1 MSLEPGKPNNLEE
14 HFEYALSLEKEALEA
29 YLGSLPNADSEK
41 LKGFL
46 DVRHAADHYFK
57 DAFTHLHLEPDSKA
71 EGPEKEVQGTR
82 IAHFEV
88 IREMGRGGMSRI
100 YAARDTRLNR
110 EVALK
115 VIELSEVQNYKE
127 FVRDARTVAS
137 LDHEN
142 ICAVYSTGFT
152 DEDTGYI
159 EMPLYR
165 GKTVRKLMETER
177 LPVKSVVS
185 IMKQAATG
193 LAAAHAAGIVHRD
206 IKPDNLFVEESGRVR
221 ILDFGVARMEA
232 SVMTT
237 AAGILKGTVPY
248 MSPEL
253 FTNPPAGP
261 AADIWALGVTAF
273 EMCQGSQP
281 FTGRGIGDIMTSI
294 LNDEP
299 AFTDDT
305 PVQLKSVI
313 SRCLQKQPE
322 NRFAHARG
330 LVAAMDEHVTTEN
343 RTSDLS
349 RNLLFWGILA
359 LLLLVLL
366 LIRTLW

>member
-1 MSLEPGKPNNLEE
+1 MSLEPDKPENLEE

-29 YLGSLPNADSEK
+29 YLGSLSDADSEK

-46 DVRHAADHYFK
+46 DVRHAADNYFK
-57 DAFTHLHLEPDSKA
+57 DAFTHLHPEPALEAK
-71 EGPEKEVQGTR
+71 EPEKDVQGTH

-88 IREMGRGGMSRI
+88 IREMSRGGMSRI

-127 FVRDARTVAS
+127 FVREARTVAS

-142 ICAVYSTGFT
+142 ICAIYSTGFT

-165 GKTVRKLMETER
+165 GKTVRNLMETQR
-177 LPVKSVVS
+177 LPLESVVS
-185 IMKQAATG
+185 IIKQTATG

-253 FTNPPAGP
+253 FTNPPVGP

-273 EMCQGSQP
+273 EMCREKQP

-299 AFTDDT
+299 TFGDDM
-305 PVQLKSVI
+305 PVHLKKVI

-322 NRFAHARG
+322 NRFAHATDVV
-330 LVAAMDEHVTTEN
+330 LALDEPVTTEN
-343 RTSDLS
+343 RTSALS
-349 RNLLFWGILA
+349 RNALFWGVLA

>member
-1 MSLEPGKPNNLEE
+1 MSLEPGKPNDLEE

-29 YLGSLPNADSEK
+29 YLGSLPDTESEK
-41 LKGFL
+41 LRGFL
-46 DVRHAADHYFK
+46 NVRHAADNYFK
-57 DAFTHLHLEPDSKA
+57 DAFTHLHPEPDSKVG
-71 EGPEKEVQGTR
+71 EPEQDVQGTR

-115 VIELSEVQNYKE
+115 IVELSEVQNYKE
-127 FVRDARTVAS
+127 FVREARTVAS

-165 GKTVRKLMETER
+165 GRTVRKWMETER
-177 LPVKSVVS
+177 LAIESVVS
-185 IMKQAATG
+185 IMKQAAAG

-273 EMCQGSQP
+273 EMCQGLQP

-294 LNDEP
+294 LDGEP
-299 AFTDDT
+299 AFSDDT
-305 PVQLKSVI
+305 PLHLKSVI

-322 NRFAHARG
+322 NRFAHATD
-330 LVAAMDEHVTTEN
+330 LVTALDEHVTTEN
-343 RTSDLS
+343 RTSSLS
-349 RNLLFWGILA
+349 RNRLLWGLLV
-359 LLLLVLL
+359 LLLLVVL

>member
-1 MSLEPGKPNNLEE
+1 
-14 HFEYALSLEKEALEA
+14 
-29 YLGSLPNADSEK
+29 
-41 LKGFL
+41 
-46 DVRHAADHYFK
+46 
-57 DAFTHLHLEPDSKA
+57 
-71 EGPEKEVQGTR
+71 
-82 IAHFEV
+82 
-88 IREMGRGGMSRI
+88 
-100 YAARDTRLNR
+100 
-110 EVALK
+110 
-115 VIELSEVQNYKE
+115 
-127 FVRDARTVAS
+127 
-137 LDHEN
+137 
-142 ICAVYSTGFT
+142 
-152 DEDTGYI
+152 
-159 EMPLYR
+159 
-165 GKTVRKLMETER
+165 METQR
-177 LPVKSVVS
+177 LPLESVVS
-185 IMKQAATG
+185 IIKQTATG

-253 FTNPPAGP
+253 FTNPPVGP

-273 EMCQGSQP
+273 EMCREKQP

-299 AFTDDT
+299 TFGDDM
-305 PVQLKSVI
+305 PVHLKKVI

-322 NRFAHARG
+322 NRFAHATDVV
-330 LVAAMDEHVTTEN
+330 LALDEPVTTEN
-343 RTSDLS
+343 RTSALS
-349 RNLLFWGILA
+349 RNALFWGVLA